1 LKYIYIGTI
10 NRSGGSLL
18 TRLFDG
24 QQGIASYPLEWD
36 WHLDK
41 KLYPFY
47 VALPGA
53 PTYIPEYSPLIN
65 KNALEFHGLLEEKE
79 EVVHKWGKEKSDSIG
94 VRKNYLEKSFYQN
107 IKTNFDYQQYVS
119 DIKTKSLDAKSL
131 KDIYDIKHQAYF
143 DAWDHGMDLEKISHV
158 TWNDS
163 NGLFLNNIDDY
174 FNEFQGSTFVHPIRD
189 IFGYISSEKTRITR
203 RFYGSRRFQRGVKMP
218 NFFVKNFHNYDI
230 NALIRCWNVSVTRAV
245 LLQEKYGVD
254 SDFIVYRYEN
264 LLTDTETVMKYICEK
279 NNIEFTNNFLNP
291 TLMGE
296 SWGGNSHQ
304 GKQDGVNANLA
315 SYYDKVL
322 SQNEID
328 KINANCGKLVEYL
341 SKSKETPIDLTKIP
355 KHFLFDYDYQKK
367 YFVDNEKMS
376 LYLAFAF
383 SNMRKV
389 NVMPPNIFSIMAFA
403 YSKIVR
409 IMHIPR
415 IIKLN
420 LFPGI
425 GRQNYT

>member
-24 QQGIASYPLEWD
+24 KEGIASYPLEWD

-53 PTYIPEYSPLIN
+53 PTFIAKYSSSIN
-65 KNALEFHGLLEEKE
+65 KNALKFHGLVEEKE
-79 EVVHKWGKEKSDSIG
+79 DVIHKWGKEKSDSIG

-107 IKTNFDYQQYVS
+107 IKTDFNYKQYID
-119 DIKTKSLDAKSL
+119 DIKMKSLDANCL
-131 KDIYDIKHQAYF
+131 KDIYDIKHKAYF
-143 DAWDHGMDLEKISHV
+143 DAWKHGMNLDSISHV

-174 FNEFQGSTFVHPIRD
+174 FNEFQGSTFIHPIRD
-189 IFGYISSEKTRITR
+189 IFGYVSSEKTRITR

-218 NFFVKNFHNYDI
+218 NFFVKNFNHYDI
-230 NALIRCWNVSVTRAV
+230 DALIRCWNVSVTRAV
-245 LLQEKYGVD
+245 LLQEKYGVN

-264 LLTDTETVMKYICEK
+264 LLTDTKNVMKYICKK
-279 NNIEFTNNFLNP
+279 NNIKFTNNLLSP
-291 TLMGE
+291 TLMGQP
-296 SWGGNSHQ
+296 WRGNSHQ
-304 GKQDGVNANLA
+304 GKQTGVNSDLA
-315 SYYDKVL
+315 HYFKKVL
-322 SQNEID
+322 TKAEIN
-328 KINANCGKLVEYL
+328 KINGNCGDLINYL
-341 SKSKETPIDLTKIP
+341 MNSAETPLDLTKIP
-355 KHFLFDYDYQKK
+355 KHFLYDYDYQKK
-367 YFVDNEKMS
+367 YFDDKEKMS

-389 NVMPPNIFSIMAFA
+389 NVVPPNIFSVIAYF

-415 IIKLN
+415 MIKLN
-420 LFPGI
+420 LFPGL